1 MTGSASLAVIDLVEM
16 TMFRYSAVKKLCCVE
31 KPVASQVI
39 NFKTISNEKK
49 VNYKTCVPW
58 AGLQNM
64 W

>member
-1 MTGSASLAVIDLVEM
+1 M

-58 AGLQNM
+58 ETLLVTM
-64 W
+64 